1 MATQHDNIEGVK
13 PGDVLY
19 LVAWEGW
26 DPSYNS
32 WEPEGNVEDSLIEE
46 YKARIDEAEDEEAE
60 EALEL
65 AEEAAAEAAAAGVAE
80 MEVEEEPVHAPEH
93 GAEHGAEIQAS
104 QGLQT
109 TVSTVCAP
117 CEAQIIDVE
126 PMRAHR
132 RSPMAQTPSV
142 LAHSQPHSPL

>member
-1 MATQHDNIEGVK
+1 MATQHDNIKGVK

-60 EALEL
+60 EE
-65 AEEAAAEAAAAGVAE
+65 AAEAAAAGVAE